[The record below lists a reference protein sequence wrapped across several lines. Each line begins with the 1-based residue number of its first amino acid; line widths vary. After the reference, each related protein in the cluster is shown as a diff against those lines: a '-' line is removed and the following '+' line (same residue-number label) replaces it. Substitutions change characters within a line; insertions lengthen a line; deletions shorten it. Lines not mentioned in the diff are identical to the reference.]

1 MADSV
6 PASVLDDASRRFHS
20 PENISLGCL
29 QVRGLFWPLSCDHFV
44 RDYFELR
51 HHLTRSSSVHED
63 IHASL
68 GFPRVL
74 RTADLYTMASVWE
87 FKVGAD
93 HAQAR
98 MIQPNSFSHDTEWAE
113 GAAVDSAAIRRA
125 HAKNCTLVFH
135 NVELYWR
142 PIALL
147 SLSLSRLFGVYSQAN
162 VYYSPPALAAALHAH
177 QDAQSVF
184 VVQCEGRKTWT
195 LLEPPVRWKLRY
207 NQRGK
212 AGDTAPVGELNR
224 PLEEITLE
232 PGDVL
237 FVPRGLYHQTST
249 PEGGEASLHVTIGVE
264 TDTDRFTWHA
274 LLADAAEAL
283 KLPDASQRL
292 QQAQWHDERMR
303 EALPLPLCR
312 PGGSFDAAHE
322 GPRYLARARTLMRDH
337 LAARP
342 SPERLQQAL
351 DAALVTRQAVIE
363 GKRRQLLQFMNMA
376 PKAPTAE

>member
-1 MADSV
+1 MAESVPSV

-29 QVRGLFWPLSCDHFV
+29 QVRGMFWPLSCDHFV

-51 HHLTRSSSVHED
+51 HHVTRSSSVHED
-63 IHASL
+63 MRASL

-93 HAQAR
+93 HSQAR
-98 MIQPNSFSHDTEWAE
+98 MIQPNSFSHDPEWAE
-113 GAAVDSAAIRRA
+113 GAAVDAATIRRA

-142 PIALL
+142 PVALL
-147 SLSLSRLFGVYSQAN
+147 SISLSRLFGVYSQAN
-162 VYYSPPALAAALHAH
+162 VYYSPPALSAALHAH

-212 AGDTAPVGELNR
+212 AGDRAPEAELNR
-224 PLEEITLE
+224 PLEEAT
-232 PGDVL
+232 
-237 FVPRGLYHQTST
+237 
-249 PEGGEASLHVTIGVE
+249 
-264 TDTDRFTWHA
+264 
-274 LLADAAEAL
+274 
-283 KLPDASQRL
+283 
-292 QQAQWHDERMR
+292 
-303 EALPLPLCR
+303 
-312 PGGSFDAAHE
+312 
-322 GPRYLARARTLMRDH
+322 
-337 LAARP
+337 P
-342 SPERLQQAL
+342 SPLS
-351 DAALVTRQAVIE
+351 
-363 GKRRQLLQFMNMA
+363 
-376 PKAPTAE
+376 